1 MDDAIQMVVQA
12 LEDSGLREETI
23 IAFTSDVRIS
33 EGKRNNNAIK
43 NPFCFTAFRTVVKL
57 CMVATIIPSE
67 EIRTPY
73 GRVELD
79 LPLSSVIQNSNKR
92 PSRNRKIHSTG
103 RLKVLMFHSTYLG
116 HFLQK
121 IKSISSKMKKSI
133 FLSD

>member
-57 CMVATIIPSE
+57 CMVAIIIPSE
-67 EIRTPY
+67 EIRTPF

-92 PSRNRKIHSTG
+92 PFGNRKIHSTG
-103 RLKVLMFHSTYLG
+103 IS
-116 HFLQK
+116 
-121 IKSISSKMKKSI
+121 KSLCSILTLDIFTEKNPISSN
-133 FLSD
+133 FLSG

>member
-33 EGKRNNNAIK
+33 EGKRNNNAIDK

-67 EIRTPY
+67 EIRTPF

-92 PSRNRKIHSTG
+92 PSRNRKIHFTG
-103 RLKVLMFHSTYLG
+103 RLRSLCSILTLDIFTEKNP
-116 HFLQK
+116 
-121 IKSISSKMKKSI
+121 ISSN
-133 FLSD
+133 FLSG

>member
-67 EIRTPY
+67 EIRTPF

-103 RLKVLMFHSTYLG
+103 RLKVLVFHFYLG
-116 HFLQK
+116 PFYRK
-121 IKSISSKMKKSI
+121 
-133 FLSD
+133 